1 MSLRAFHYVF
11 ITLSVILAFGFAYL
25 EFATY
30 SQAQSLNDGVVA
42 AISAIIGV
50 VLMGYAVWFH
60 RKARKLA

>member
-30 SQAQSLNDGVVA
+30 SQGHSITDGVVG
-42 AISAIIGV
+42 AISALIGV
-50 VLMGYAVWFH
+50 VLMGYGIWFY
-60 RKARKLA
+60 RKSQKLA